1 MWAINNV
8 YSELREERKDRL
20 TANCSSQSRADETC
34 PWARGGTCLYK
45 VSSVKVSRHGCSSL
59 SLYNAKKKKR
69 KSNKHCGIKKWS
81 SSLQPQAFHLVRC
94 LQLILLLPTNSP
106 VSFLPTEEFDVPEDK
121 VVFAPE
127 NNSTFLECV
136 PRSPQATVSWLLQRD
151 DRKEEVNKK

>member
-34 PWARGGTCLYK
+34 LWARGGTCLY
-45 VSSVKVSRHGCSSL
+45 KVSRHGCSSL
-59 SLYNAKKKKR
+59 SLYNAKKKKKKR
-69 KSNKHCGIKKWS
+69 KSNKHFGIKKWS
-81 SSLQPQAFHLVRC
+81 SSLQPPAFHLVRC
-94 LQLILLLPTNSP
+94 LQLIFLLLPTNSP
-106 VSFLPTEEFDVPEDK
+106 VPFLPTEEFDVPEDK
-121 VVFAPE
+121 VVFALE